1 VKGQE
6 AHQNGAAVH
15 FTEPWQ
21 PAYDTEY
28 WSGVRSGGLNYRQFQ
43 MMNGKCT
50 VLERRTKTMTYFSK
64 DATFQ
69 PRFKPGA

>member
-21 PAYDTEY
+21 PVYDTEY

-43 MMNGKCT
+43 VMNGKVHC
-50 VLERRTKTMTYFSK
+50 
-64 DATFQ
+64 
-69 PRFKPGA
+69 PGEDKNHDILQ